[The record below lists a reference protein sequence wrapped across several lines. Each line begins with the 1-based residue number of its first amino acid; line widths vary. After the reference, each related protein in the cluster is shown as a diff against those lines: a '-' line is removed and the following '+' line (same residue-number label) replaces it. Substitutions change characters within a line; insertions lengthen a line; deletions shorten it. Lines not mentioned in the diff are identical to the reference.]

1 MSEEVWVKKKKR
13 GTRRWV
19 IPLVILSIFTF
30 TGVAIWLQYATG
42 LELSPTLITCFYGFC
57 TGELWLLASITKTK
71 VKNKEN
77 TISNEDNYPRGEE

>member
-30 TGVAIWLQYATG
+30 TGVAIWLQYVTG

-77 TISNEDNYPRGEE
+77 TISNEHNYPRGEE

>member
-13 GTRRWV
+13 GTRTWV
-19 IPLVILSIFTF
+19 IPLVILPIFTF
-30 TGVAIWLQYATG
+30 TGVAIWLQYVTG

>member
-30 TGVAIWLQYATG
+30 TGVAIWLQYVTG
-42 LELSPTLITCFYGFC
+42 IELSPTLITCFYGFC

>member
-30 TGVAIWLQYATG
+30 TGVAIWLQYVTG

-71 VKNKEN
+71 VKKKEN

>member
-30 TGVAIWLQYATG
+30 TGVAIWLQYVTG